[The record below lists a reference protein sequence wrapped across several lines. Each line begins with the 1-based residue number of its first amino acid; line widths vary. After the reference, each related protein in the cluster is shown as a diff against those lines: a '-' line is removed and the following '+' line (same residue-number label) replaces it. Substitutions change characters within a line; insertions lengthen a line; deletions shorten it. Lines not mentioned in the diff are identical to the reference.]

1 MRSTTALAAVLALL
15 VSSQASAATDTQA
28 LIEQAQQ
35 GDHRSDKNRARD
47 GARHPLETLQFFGWQ
62 PEMTVVEISPGTGWY
77 TELLAPLTRPKG
89 VYYGAGFALT
99 ADDLPSYGKMVQMM
113 YVGKIEA
120 RPDVYDHAVV
130 TELSVPQRTTIAPPG
145 SADMVLTFRN
155 LHNWVKAEEAAEMAA
170 VFFRTLKPGGV
181 LGVVDH
187 RAKPGTAL
195 EQMISSGYVTEQ
207 HAIEVLTGAGFEFE
221 ASSGINNNRLDSAD
235 HPNGVWSLPPS
246 LRGCKK
252 IADQAD
258 KVACE
263 APFLAIG
270 ESDRMTLRFRKPR

>member
-1 MRSTTALAAVLALL
+1 MRTITAVVAALSML
-15 VSSQASAATDTQA
+15 VSGQSIAVTDVQT

-47 GARHPLETLQFFGWQ
+47 GARHPLEALKFFGWQ

-89 VYYGAGFALT
+89 VYYGANFALT
-99 ADDLPSYGKMVQMM
+99 ADDLPSYGKMVQMI

-155 LHNWVKAEEAAEMAA
+155 LHNWVKAGEAAEMAA

-181 LGVVDH
+181 LGLVDH
-187 RAKPGTAL
+187 RAKPGTPV
-195 EQMISSGYVTEQ
+195 EQMITSGYVTEQ

-221 ASSGINNNRLDSAD
+221 ASSGINNNSLDSTD

-252 IADQAD
+252 IDDEFEKA
-258 KVACE
+258 ACE
-263 APFLAIG
+263 EPFLAIG
-270 ESDRMTLRFRKPR
+270 ESDRMTLKFRKPG

>member
-15 VSSQASAATDTQA
+15 VSSQGSAATDTQA

-155 LHNWVKAEEAAEMAA
+155 LHNWVKADEAAEMAA
-170 VFFRTLKPGGV
+170 VFFRTLKAGGV

-187 RAKPGTAL
+187 RAKPGTPV

-221 ASSGINNNRLDSAD
+221 ASSGINNNSLDSTD